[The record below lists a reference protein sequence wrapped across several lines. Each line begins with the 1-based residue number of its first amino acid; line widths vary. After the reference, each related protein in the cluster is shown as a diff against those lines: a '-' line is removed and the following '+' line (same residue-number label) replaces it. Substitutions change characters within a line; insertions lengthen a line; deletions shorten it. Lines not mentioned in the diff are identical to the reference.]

1 MEIIH
6 LILGKA
12 NPDRMNGVNK
22 VVYQLATKQKE
33 TGRDVS
39 VWGITKDLTHNYG
52 KRNFKTVLFPAK
64 RNPFQMDN
72 SLKKAIL
79 SMKDKAVFH
88 LHGGWIPLYYSAVKF
103 MSMNNIQM
111 VITPHGNYNSVSMQ
125 RSNLKKRVYFRL
137 FEKTVLKKVNK
148 VHSLGESEVEGLMK
162 LYPNNKSFLFP
173 YGFDVDENKVI
184 ETKKTST
191 FVIGYMGRLDIFHKG
206 LDILINAYEKFL
218 KKVPD
223 SQLWII
229 GDGEGRHE
237 LESMVKKLGLQENV
251 LFLGGKFG
259 EEKEEIMRKFDIFTH
274 SSRME
279 GMPTS
284 VIEASNLG
292 IPSVVTKA
300 TNIGSYLTTMNA
312 GLSVEDE
319 DPEGLVMA
327 FNRMYKLK
335 LNNTL
340 EELGSNAAGM
350 VKAVFDWDVA
360 LNKFDSL
367 YS

>member
-33 TGRDVS
+33 TGRNVS

-52 KRNFKTVLFPAK
+52 ERNFKTVLFPAK

-72 SLKKAIL
+72 TLKKAIL
-79 SMKDKAVFH
+79 SMKGKAVFH

-103 MSMNNIQM
+103 MSANNIQM

-125 RSNLKKRVYFRL
+125 RSRLKKKLYFKF
-137 FEKTVLKKVNK
+137 FEKTVLKKVTK

-162 LYPNNKSFLFP
+162 LFPNNKSHLFP
-173 YGFDVDENKVI
+173 YGFDVAESKVVDS
-184 ETKKTST
+184 EKSTT

-206 LDILINAYEKFL
+206 LDILIIAFEKFL
-218 KKVPD
+218 NKVPK

-237 LESMVKKLGLQENV
+237 LEAMVKELNLHENV

-259 EEKEEIMRKFDIFTH
+259 TEKEEIMRKFDIFTH

-292 IPSVVTKA
+292 IPSVVTRA
-300 TNIGSYLTTMNA
+300 TNIGSYLTNMNA
-312 GLSVEDE
+312 GVSVENE
-319 DPEGLVMA
+319 DPEALVIA
-327 FNRMYKLK
+327 FNRMYQLK

-340 EELGSNAAGM
+340 GELGSNAARM
-350 VKAVFDWDVA
+350 VKAVFNWETA
-360 LNKFDSL
+360 LNKFDLL
-367 YS
+367 YK